1 MIQQTTALRK
11 IAGLRK
17 RIKVIRGG
25 QGAAKTISI
34 LILLIN
40 HASGVSDREILI
52 LSAELTKMRLTVIKD
67 FVKLMKLSGLWDE
80 RRFIAG
86 TLYRFPNGS
95 FIKFIGLDKQDV
107 GKGLRCD
114 VAYFNEVNKCDAE
127 SYRQVASRAGKV
139 YADYNPDAQFFID
152 TDVIGRDDCDFL
164 QLTFEDNELLATEER
179 NEILNYYKLGYNE
192 DGTVKNSYWAN
203 IWRVYGL
210 GEVGALHGVIFTN
223 WSEIESVPTAAK
235 LIGFGMDFG
244 YTNDPTTC
252 AMLYEYN
259 GQRIYDEVIYQ
270 TGLLNRDI
278 AALLKSAGITKQVRG
293 FADSAD
299 PKSIDE
305 INGYGFNI
313 KPVAKGNDSIAYG
326 IGLMQEQPFLV
337 TKRSINAKKELNAYR
352 WAEDKNGLTLN
363 VPIDAHNHFIDAAR
377 YGEMMLRI
385 DKPIKPFRKIKF

>member
-352 WAEDKNGLTLN
+352 SAS
-363 VPIDAHNHFIDAAR
+363 
-377 YGEMMLRI
+377 
-385 DKPIKPFRKIKF
+385 